1 MKGKSLVYLIF
12 ISLLFISC
20 SPKISDIESY
30 QKNAKKGDKKA
41 IVNLIKLLA
50 YPDEEIKVKAYS
62 GLIETPTANHDFI
75 EDKLI
80 DLLKTSKDDST
91 REFAIGLLGKFKSK
105 KAIPIL
111 TEFAKDRTFKRRY
124 VVFSAFGEIQDES
137 VVDTVISALSDP
149 LEDVR
154 KYASRALIK
163 LGPKAIPKMM
173 EYFPSANDDVKGYL
187 IRAFGELR
195 SNEPEE
201 LLLKELD
208 GKNKLD
214 VIWALG
220 KLGKEKSFPVLA
232 KLTKSP
238 DYQIRIRAC
247 QALGDLNLKE
257 AVPILKVALNDKE
270 VLVREWAARSLEL
283 LTGER
288 TLYRDEKGKLALPY
302 NIYH

>member
-1 MKGKSLVYLIF
+1 MKRFGLITFLIVTLLVA
-12 ISLLFISC
+12 C
-20 SPKISDIESY
+20 SPKISEIEEY
-30 QKNAKKGDKKA
+30 QKAAKAGERSA
-41 IVNLIKLLA
+41 IKKLLKLLE

-62 GLIETPTANHDFI
+62 GLIEAPKDKKEFI

-80 DLLKTSKDDST
+80 AMLKEKNDGATK
-91 REFAIGLLGKFKSK
+91 EFAVGLLGKLKSK
-105 KAIPIL
+105 KAVPVL
-111 TEFAKDRTFKRRY
+111 KELGKDKTFSRRY
-124 VVFSAFGEIQDES
+124 VVFSAFGEIQDED
-137 VVDTVISALSDP
+137 VVEDVIEALSDP

-173 EYFPSANDDVKGYL
+173 ESLPKSNDSVKGYL

-195 SNEPEE
+195 NNQPEE
-201 LLLKELD
+201 LLIKEID
-208 GKNKLD
+208 GVNKLD

-220 KLGKEKSFPVLA
+220 KLGKEKSLPVLIN
-232 KLTKSP
+232 LTKSP
-238 DYQIRIRAC
+238 DYKVRIQAC

-257 AVPILKVALNDKE
+257 AIPALKTALNDKE

>member
-1 MKGKSLVYLIF
+1 MKRFGLITFFVVTLLVA
-12 ISLLFISC
+12 C
-20 SPKISDIESY
+20 SPKISEIEEY
-30 QKNAKKGDKKA
+30 QRAAKAGEKGA
-41 IVNLIKLLA
+41 IKKLLKLLE

-62 GLIETPTANHDFI
+62 GLIEAPKDKKEFI

-80 DLLKTSKDDST
+80 AMLKEKSDDAT
-91 REFAIGLLGKFKSK
+91 KEFVVGLLGKLKSK
-105 KAIPIL
+105 KAVPVL
-111 TEFAKDRTFKRRY
+111 KELGKDKTFRRRY

-137 VVDTVISALSDP
+137 VVEDVIEALSDP

-173 EYFPSANDDVKGYL
+173 EKMPQSNDAVKGYL

-195 SNEPEE
+195 NNQPED
-201 LLLKELD
+201 LLIKEIE
-208 GKNKLD
+208 GANKLD

-220 KLGKEKSFPVLA
+220 KLGKEKSLPVLLN
-232 KLTKSP
+232 LTKSP
-238 DYQIRIRAC
+238 DYKVRIQAC

-257 AVPILKVALNDKE
+257 AIPVLKTALNDKE